1 LIFDEYDAGRADVM
15 FVLQRVLEVEGRLTL
30 LDQSRVIQPHPAFR
44 LFATANTLG
53 LGDSSGLYHGTQQM
67 NQGQMDRWHI
77 FTTLNYLA
85 PQVEREIVLA
95 KVPTFATAGGSE
107 MVERMVAMAGLVR
120 GAFVAGE
127 LSTVMSP
134 RTVISWAQNTEIFG
148 DVHQAFALSF
158 GNRCDEAER
167 PILAELYQRCFGVD
181 IGLRSSSGSP
191 P

>member
-1 LIFDEYDAGRADVM
+1 
-15 FVLQRVLEVEGRLTL
+15 
-30 LDQSRVIQPHPAFR
+30 